1 MGQNTLL
8 KDCSEDLSFDM
19 QKPIKLSK
27 KIDWLQAV
35 PLVNQKNKLNYITR
49 KVSGQFCLLRKNT
62 KNRKS

>member
-49 KVSGQFCLLRKNT
+49 KVSGQF
-62 KNRKS
+62 